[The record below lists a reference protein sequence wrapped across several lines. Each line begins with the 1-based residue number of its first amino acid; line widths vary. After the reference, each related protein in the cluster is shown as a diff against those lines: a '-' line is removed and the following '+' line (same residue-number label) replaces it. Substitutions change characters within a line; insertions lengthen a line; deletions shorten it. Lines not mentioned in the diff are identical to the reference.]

1 MLNIDVRAA
10 WPMGQRVFATWFTG
24 TTLIGTFF
32 YVGQTTRLTRTKCLA
47 VAVGTTLASWLLVAV
62 VPFPLVASGIMD
74 EMFHAPNEPVIWIS
88 ALIASATIATAVGGA
103 VLVGFRQRV
112 TRSGVAVLF
121 AVNLFCVGLTF
132 FRIVAQLIAHP
143 PQA

>member
-1 MLNIDVRAA
+1 
-10 WPMGQRVFATWFTG
+10 MGQRVFAAWFTG

-32 YVGQTTRLTRTKCLA
+32 FVRQTTQLTGTKCLA

-62 VPFPLVASGIMD
+62 VRLPLVASGLMD
-74 EMFHAPNEPVIWIS
+74 DMSHAHGEPVVWIS
-88 ALIASATIATAVGGA
+88 ALIASAAIGTAMGGA
-103 VLVGFRQRV
+103 VLAGFRQRI

-132 FRIVAQLIAHP
+132 YRIVAQLIAHP